1 MTPFYASIEQ
11 LNEEEAQP
19 SFDIWSLGIILYT
32 LMAKKEPYTQIGILK
47 RIEAI
52 KNNER
57 ESLSMTYS
65 KELRELVDLCLTLDQ
80 INRPNIEKILRY
92 PLIRVELD
100 KIFNDLIPL
109 TYNYSTALSAHLVL
123 E

>member
-1 MTPFYASIEQ
+1 MTPFYASLEQ